1 MAKVNEELIT
11 EFVEQ
16 MNLCGTRISEGSIT
30 VDFPALCR
38 LVSKNQKTAMH
49 VIELFCIMA
58 QRNPAYFQGALS
70 VASAYRIEFNDSS
83 LVAMVQNQ
91 AVAAGA
97 EEWLERITILK

>member
-1 MAKVNEELIT
+1 MAKVTEGLIT
-11 EFVEQ
+11 EFIEQ
-16 MNLCGTRISEGSIT
+16 MNLCGTRISEGNIA
-30 VDFPALCR
+30 VDFSALCR
-38 LVSKNQKTAMH
+38 LVSKNQETAAR

-70 VASAYRIEFNDSS
+70 VASAYRIEFSDSS

-91 AVAAGA
+91 ARAAGA